1 MGYTDAV
8 LVVGSDRTQEFSK
21 LLNKYNGR
29 DYNFDSIDVVSAGER
44 DPDAEGVEG
53 MSASKLRGLAKE
65 GDFKTFASGLAKK
78 LTSGDAK
85 KIYDIIR
92 NVIEQLEEVRKPLTI
107 QQRLAIG
114 RRMKVM
120 APKIARKRALKLRKM
135 ADKTQLTKRSQK
147 AARKIIRKKVAGTRG
162 LEYNKLSASEKITI
176 DKLVAKKSAA
186 IAKLAKRLMP
196 KVTKA
201 ERERLKAMRSSKNEG
216 FIIERR
222 EVPEDPS
229 IKDREGSQ
237 PRKYHT
243 GLAKST
249 KVTRDKQFK
258 KGAEM
263 SSDDPKAYPDK
274 HAGDTGV
281 KTKTSKHTKKYHDM
295 FGEQGAT
302 KRARDSI
309 EREKEADKRKH
320 DAMLDR
326 ARTQDTQ
333 AKNRQESY
341 ELSEESMEAL
351 KKKSEK
357 SGISYGIL
365 KKVYDRGMAA
375 WRTGHRPGSSQQQWA
390 YARVNSFIT
399 KGKGTWGKADA
410 DLAAKVRGS
419 KPKSEDCWDG
429 YKQVGM
435 KKKGDKAVPNCV
447 PESVELGEARA
458 KKAVAG
464 GKVQKLVTAFGQT
477 YKGKKYD
484 EIDLELVRIDN
495 SSKIVTFRILH
506 PAEHIGDEVKIP
518 FKTLRLGRF
527 MATDTSKINKEEG
540 EVEESRGHKVIST
553 ALRNRQ
559 TRQSFA
565 TGKSR
570 IPTPAERR
578 AQIAKQQKK
587 EKVTESR
594 AARDARNAM
603 RFDKDMMQK
612 SFSDDDVAT
621 KQDKD
626 DARKNLLVQL
636 KKSID
641 TKGQH
646 AVEFKDGKKVKLPM
660 DLVKKAVVKYMSLR
674 RPDDKL
680 KLISNM
686 SKSFKDMKKE
696 LGEAVSPAQQAAIA
710 IAKKEKGEKPKNA
723 EEKDVALQVN
733 KKKKLDAILAVPKAR
748 PSTEPDQITESFQT
762 TKNAGV
768 GETMYASDFMKM
780 VGAFEYHPSVVQ
792 EEGGAGEY
800 GTDKLAD
807 KYKKDT
813 PGQIAEDCDCDYSD
827 LVITEA
833 EYQGKTVNLNDPFRL
848 PSGSNKKFGVYVKNS
863 KGNVVVVKFGD
874 PNMEIKRDDPER
886 RKSFR
891 ARHDC
896 ANAKDKTTPRYWS
909 CYQWR
914 GSAKVDN

>member
-1 MGYTDAV
+1 
-8 LVVGSDRTQEFSK
+8 
-21 LLNKYNGR
+21 
-29 DYNFDSIDVVSAGER
+29 
-44 DPDAEGVEG
+44 
-53 MSASKLRGLAKE
+53 
-65 GDFKTFASGLAKK
+65 
-78 LTSGDAK
+78 
-85 KIYDIIR
+85 
-92 NVIEQLEEVRKPLTI
+92 
-107 QQRLAIG
+107 
-114 RRMKVM
+114 
-120 APKIARKRALKLRKM
+120 
-135 ADKTQLTKRSQK
+135 
-147 AARKIIRKKVAGTRG
+147 
-162 LEYNKLSASEKITI
+162 
-176 DKLVAKKSAA
+176 
-186 IAKLAKRLMP
+186 
-196 KVTKA
+196 
-201 ERERLKAMRSSKNEG
+201 
-216 FIIERR
+216 
-222 EVPEDPS
+222 
-229 IKDREGSQ
+229 
-237 PRKYHT
+237 
-243 GLAKST
+243 
-249 KVTRDKQFK
+249 
-258 KGAEM
+258 
-263 SSDDPKAYPDK
+263 
-274 HAGDTGV
+274 
-281 KTKTSKHTKKYHDM
+281 
-295 FGEQGAT
+295 
-302 KRARDSI
+302 
-309 EREKEADKRKH
+309 
-320 DAMLDR
+320 
-326 ARTQDTQ
+326 
-333 AKNRQESY
+333 
-341 ELSEESMEAL
+341 
-351 KKKSEK
+351 
-357 SGISYGIL
+357 
-365 KKVYDRGMAA
+365 
-375 WRTGHRPGSSQQQWA
+375 
-390 YARVNSFIT
+390 VNSFIT
-399 KGKGTWGKADA
+399 GGKTRTTADA
-410 DLAAKVRGS
+410 DLWKQHKGT
-419 KPKSEDCWDG
+419 KSEDCWDG

-527 MATDTSKINKEEG
+527 MATDTSKINKEEVELDETNYKVEVDNLPTMYIDAKSPSDVKKTLRRLLKKPDMIQDIQRVTDADVRKHFRLKAQGKDEEG

-587 EKVTESR
+587 EEVTESR
-594 AARDARNAM
+594 AARDARKAM